1 VPSQR
6 PHQDRRH
13 APTTAALEDARF
25 LVRRAA
31 PRVPGPTVAVAA
43 MANGV
48 FPSERCYSSTC
59 VCAVYV
65 AVGSQFSHRD
75 RTRCVCCR
83 ATRFDAFVF
92 G

>member
-31 PRVPGPTVAVAA
+31 PRVPGPTVAVAVAA

-48 FPSERCYSSTC
+48 GALYSSTC
-59 VCAVYV
+59 VCAVRRRRIPV
-65 AVGSQFSHRD
+65 LAPGQNEMRVLSG
-75 RTRCVCCR
+75 
-83 ATRFDAFVF
+83 DAIC
-92 G
+92 